1 MQRPYEWASTQKAV
15 FIAVPWADM
24 EGCGSL
30 EQCSLWGGESLRLL
44 EELIFHFCEI
54 IVSSSL
60 YLYVKAFELSYVMK
74 EQWLFI

>member
-1 MQRPYEWASTQKAV
+1 
-15 FIAVPWADM
+15 M

-74 EQWLFI
+74 EQ